1 MGREFKV
8 CNFSVVTEK
17 KHVIFPLQYKIE
29 VILLKKM
36 IQRTILKNIE
46 REFFQKK
53 AIVILGARQ
62 VGKSTLLKNLFKN
75 QESVLWLDAENP
87 DVSLVFGNTTAT
99 RLKSFFGINKFVVI
113 DEAQKIDNIGSKLKL
128 ITDHIKDVQVIATG
142 SSAFELRNKLNEPL
156 TGRKFEHKLYPLSF
170 VEMKN
175 SIGLLEEIRMLP
187 HRLVFGYYPEVVTTQ
202 NSEEKILRLLSDS
215 YLYKDILMLKGIRKP
230 EKMKELLKALAWQ
243 IGSEVNYHELGNLI
257 SLKSE
262 TVEEY
267 IHLLEQSFVIYR
279 LNSFHTNHRNEI
291 KKGKKVYFTDLGI
304 RNAIIND
311 FSAFETR
318 KDKGNLFENYI
329 INEIIKDS
337 EYNERFEKFYF
348 WRTNEQQEIDLI
360 IEKNGQLKTIEIKW
374 NAKTKTN
381 LPKTFSNKYPNSD
394 FMVIHSE
401 NFFECFL

>member
-1 MGREFKV
+1 M
-8 CNFSVVTEK
+8 EK
-17 KHVIFPLQYKIE
+17 TCIF
-29 VILLKKM
+29 VKKM
-36 IQRTILKNIE
+36 IQRTIIKNIE

-62 VGKSTLLKNLFKN
+62 VGKSTLLKNMLKN
-75 QESVLWLDAENP
+75 QENVLWLDAENE
-87 DVSLVFGNTTAT
+87 DVSLIFENATAT
-99 RLKSFFGINKFVVI
+99 RLQSFFGNNKFVVI

-128 ITDHIKDVQVIATG
+128 ITDHIQEIQVIATG

-156 TGRKFEHKLYPLSF
+156 TGRKFEHQLYPLSF

-230 EKMKELLKALAWQ
+230 EKMQELLKALAWQ

-257 SLKSE
+257 GLKSE

-279 LNSFHTNHRNEI
+279 LNSFHTNQRNEI

-360 IEKNGQLKTIEIKW
+360 IEKNGQLKTIKIKW
-374 NAKTKTN
+374 NAKTKAN
-381 LPKTFSNKYPNSD
+381 LPKTFSNKYPNTD
-394 FMVIHSE
+394 FTVINSQ
-401 NFFECFL
+401 NFFEHFL

>member
-1 MGREFKV
+1 M
-8 CNFSVVTEK
+8 EK
-17 KHVIFPLQYKIE
+17 TCIF
-29 VILLKKM
+29 VKKM
-36 IQRTILKNIE
+36 IQRTIIKNIE

-62 VGKSTLLKNLFKN
+62 VGKSTLLKNMLKN
-75 QESVLWLDAENP
+75 QENVLWLDAENE
-87 DVSLVFGNTTAT
+87 DVSLIFENATAT
-99 RLKSFFGINKFVVI
+99 RLQSFFGNNKFVVI

-128 ITDHIKDVQVIATG
+128 ITDHIQEIQVIATG

-156 TGRKFEHKLYPLSF
+156 TGRKFEHQLYPLSF

-230 EKMKELLKALAWQ
+230 EKMQELLKALAWQ

-257 SLKSE
+257 GLKSE

-279 LNSFHTNHRNEI
+279 LNSFHTNQRNEI

-360 IEKNGQLKTIEIKW
+360 IEKNGQLKTIKIKW
-374 NAKTKTN
+374 NAKTKAN
-381 LPKTFSNKYPNSD
+381 LPKTFSNKYPNTD
-394 FMVIHSE
+394 FTVINSQ
-401 NFFECFL
+401 NFFELFL